1 MWAEEFVPLQ
11 RDQHARLDDGTLVT
25 DWAED
30 LVVEDADVV
39 LRHVDGPLAGRP
51 AVTRR
56 AAGGGAWY
64 VSAMLD
70 QDGVQRIVDRVVEER
85 AVPRTVTAPPGLEA
99 VRRVRDD
106 GSGVLFLLNH
116 RDDDVTVVASGTDL
130 LDGSGQGRRPSCPPA
145 ACACCSR
152 RRPHDRRER
161 DLAHARLPER
171 TVHVLRGGGVGLV
184 LATRPDGLPEVLHW
198 GRDTGRCRRRT
209 RRTSCSRRTVR
220 SRRAPTTPRGR

>member
-1 MWAEEFVPLQ
+1 MVPLDADLAGYDVVVLPTLFVVDAASAARIRAVVDRGATLLVTYASGIVDETARVLAGGYPGAFREVLGVWAEEFVPLQ
-11 RDQHARLDDGTLVT
+11 RDERARLDDGTVVT
-25 DWAED
+25 DWTED

-56 AAGGGAWY
+56 PVGGGAWY

-70 QDGVQRIVDRVVEER
+70 QDGVQRIVDRLVEER

-106 GSGVLFLLNH
+106 GCGVLFLINH

-130 LDGSGQGRRPSCPPA
+130 LDGSGQGPETVVPA
-145 ACACCSR
+145 
-152 RRPHDRRER
+152 
-161 DLAHARLPER
+161 
-171 TVHVLRGGGVGLV
+171 GGVRV
-184 LATRPDGLPEVLHW
+184 LLEAAT
-198 GRDTGRCRRRT
+198 
-209 RRTSCSRRTVR
+209 
-220 SRRAPTTPRGR
+220 A